1 MKRWKP
7 NSPELRA
14 YFKTLPTC
22 PGVYLVSCN
31 DGSSYLGVS
40 KNLRDR
46 IRGHLSRSGRFY
58 GQRIDVLE
66 TLNEYDVLV
75 LRALEDKYLA
85 AFNFEHN
92 SMSASPYSYTSKAC
106 YKSCKCVS

>member
-1 MKRWKP
+1 MKRWTP

-22 PGVYLVSCN
+22 PGVYLVTCN
-31 DGSSYLGVS
+31 DGSSYLGAS
-40 KNLRDR
+40 KNLRQR
-46 IRGHLSRSGRFY
+46 VSQHLSRKGRFH
-58 GQRIDVLE
+58 GHRIDVVE
-66 TLNEYDVLV
+66 TMDEYDVMA

-92 SMSASPYSYTSKAC
+92 CMNASPYSDTSNPR
-106 YKSCKCVS
+106 YKSRKLVT